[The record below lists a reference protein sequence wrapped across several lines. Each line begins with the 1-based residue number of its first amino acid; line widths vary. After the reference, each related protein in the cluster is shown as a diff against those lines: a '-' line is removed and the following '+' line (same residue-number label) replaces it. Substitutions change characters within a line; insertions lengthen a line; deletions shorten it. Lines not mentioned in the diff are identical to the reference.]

1 MSRFAGYKKYVH
13 SFFLK
18 IKWNLCFSWC
28 HFKKTASVSVLHLD
42 ENLHMQSTHR
52 HLQCGKAKSL
62 LLWYFFE
69 TVWDINELFNWS
81 SYRYKRLHYF
91 LKIHTNIFSSNVPE
105 AYEHLNFYFRYRSCL
120 NSQNPIYFS
129 FIYFV
134 IIDIDNN
141 RHRCCTALTFGP
153 PATSG

>member
-91 LKIHTNIFSSNVPE
+91 LKIHTDICSIYVPMPNKSWLSE
-105 AYEHLNFYFRYRSCL
+105 AISEIKLCL
-120 NSQNPIYFS
+120 ISKRLLS
-129 FIYFV
+129 W
-134 IIDIDNN
+134 DIWFCYI
-141 RHRCCTALTFGP
+141 R
-153 PATSG
+153 